1 MKLNLLTDATE
12 VDDAMRFV
20 SEYSNNNSKN
30 LISKEE
36 DNSEE
41 CKEPDYE
48 EKNSDRRG
56 EDKQE
61 KRQQKLHRQQI
72 QFFDYYI
79 YSLILGHAV
88 V

>member
-30 LISKEE
+30 LISNEE

-48 EKNSDRRG
+48 EKNSDRLG

-61 KRQQKLHRQQI
+61 EETAEI
-72 QFFDYYI
+72 TSTTNTVF
-79 YSLILGHAV
+79 
-88 V
+88 